1 MKLSRSF
8 FPAIR
13 AQIAFIRSHSS
24 GLIFRP
30 RNRRWAGTRALSRR
44 FTIQGAR
51 KEPVFH
57 ISQPRF
63 SITMHD
69 RLRHG
74 TYVTNQKTGA
84 LQAHSAA
91 KPLDGIRCDYAK
103 AKAMALIGLPT
114 AAQDTAR
121 GSSDEILIVWMVQR
135 LLAQINGNEQDWIYE
150 RIPLPREQ
158 NRESWQSQHSQGTRG
173 LPSVAKVTIQARSR
187 GKDSVRLSTRHLVSD
202 SSGSRNQLVAK
213 SAAAFEKAR
222 PGTTA
227 APPPF
232 QGGGAFLSC

>member
-30 RNRRWAGTRALSRR
+30 RNRRWAGTRAMSRR

-51 KEPVFH
+51 KEHVIQ
-57 ISQPRF
+57 ISQTRF
-63 SITMHD
+63 SIPIHD
-69 RLRHG
+69 RLRPG
-74 TYVTNQKTGA
+74 PYLPNQKTGP
-84 LQAHSAA
+84 LQAHPGA

-121 GSSDEILIVWMVQR
+121 GLF
-135 LLAQINGNEQDWIYE
+135 G
-150 RIPLPREQ
+150 
-158 NRESWQSQHSQGTRG
+158 
-173 LPSVAKVTIQARSR
+173 
-187 GKDSVRLSTRHLVSD
+187 
-202 SSGSRNQLVAK
+202 
-213 SAAAFEKAR
+213 
-222 PGTTA
+222 
-227 APPPF
+227 
-232 QGGGAFLSC
+232 